1 MGFHEKKLCG
11 TEQKLKGFKNHETS
25 AQKLSLMSNIQKTHV
40 FPVIF
45 MSGKQP
51 EIISGLAILKTGE
64 NLDHPYFVWEQTHES
79 SEQQVWFWL

>member
-1 MGFHEKKLCG
+1 
-11 TEQKLKGFKNHETS
+11 
-25 AQKLSLMSNIQKTHV
+25 
-40 FPVIF
+40 

-79 SEQQVWFWL
+79 SEQQVWFWLDCKKILQHNCKKKLQHQALAEM